1 MILQDFHTHTTYC
14 DGKNSPE
21 EMVLAAI
28 ERGMEKL
35 GLSCHSYTDFDTSYC
50 IKKEK
55 IADYQAE
62 IRSLAEKYKDKIQ
75 VFCGVEQDYF
85 SDCTTEGFDYVIG
98 SVHYVKK
105 DGLYLAI
112 DISEEMFVD
121 HVKKHYG
128 GDFIALCEDYFA
140 IIGDVAKKTNAS
152 IIGHFDLVSKFNE
165 GDKLFDSSNE
175 RYIDAAKKAVDKI
188 LESGKVFEINTG
200 AITRGLR
207 TQAYPDKR
215 IMDYIK
221 EKGGKFILS
230 SDSHS
235 TESLCAYFGDYKSF
249 I

>member
-21 EMVLAAI
+21 EMVIAAI
-28 ERGMEKL
+28 KMGMEKI
-35 GLSCHSYTDFDTSYC
+35 GLACHSYTDFDTSYC

-55 IADYQAE
+55 VADFQAE

-75 VFCGVEQDYF
+75 VLCGVEQDYF
-85 SDCTTEGFDYVIG
+85 STESTEGFDYVIA

-112 DISEEMFVD
+112 DISEEIFAD

-128 GDFIALCEDYFA
+128 GDFIALCEDYFEL
-140 IIGDVAKKTNAS
+140 IGDAPTKTNAD
-152 IIGHFDLVSKFNE
+152 IIGHFDLASKFNE
-165 GDKLFDSSNE
+165 GDKLFDSLNE
-175 RYIDAAKKAVDKI
+175 RYLRAAKKAVDKI
-188 LESGKVFEINTG
+188 LKYDKVFEINTG

-207 TQAYPDKR
+207 RHAYPDTT
-215 IMDYIK
+215 IMDYIR
-221 EKGGKFILS
+221 ENGGKFILS

-235 TESLCAYFGDYKSF
+235 TESLCAYFENYKKF

>member
-21 EMVLAAI
+21 EMVRAAI
-28 ERGMEKL
+28 GLGMEKI
-35 GLSCHSYTDFDTSYC
+35 GLACHSYTDFDTSYC

-55 IADYQAE
+55 ITDFKAE
-62 IRSLAEKYKDKIQ
+62 IRALAEKYKGKIQ
-75 VFCGVEQDYF
+75 VFCGVEKDYF
-85 SDCTTEGFDYVIG
+85 SDCTADGFDYVIG

-105 DGLYLAI
+105 DGLYLAL
-112 DISEEMFVD
+112 DISEELFAEN
-121 HVKKHYG
+121 VKKYYG
-128 GDFIALCEDYFA
+128 GDFFALCEDYFA
-140 IIGDVAKKTNAS
+140 LVGGVTAKTNAD

-175 RYIDAAKKAVDKI
+175 RYLSAAKKAVDRI

-207 TQAYPDKR
+207 TWAYPDKR
-215 IMDYIK
+215 ILDYIK

-235 TESLCAYFGDYKSF
+235 TESLCAYFQDYKDF